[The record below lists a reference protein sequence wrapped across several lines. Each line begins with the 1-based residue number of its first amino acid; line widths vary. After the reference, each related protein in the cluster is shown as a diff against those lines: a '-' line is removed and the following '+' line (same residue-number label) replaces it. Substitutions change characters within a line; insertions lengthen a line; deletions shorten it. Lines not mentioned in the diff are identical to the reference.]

1 MDKLSVL
8 IASDSFKGSVSS
20 LGIADLL
27 EQGIH
32 RVVPDCEVRK
42 FAIADGGE
50 GTVEAIVSGVGG
62 EMREVE
68 VSGPLGDTVCAHYG
82 FIGEDTAILEMAEA
96 SGITLIEQNSDNA
109 LRASTWGVGQVMLD
123 AIDHGAKRI
132 YIGLGGSATSDG
144 GAGMAKALGM
154 HVLGLTLAANES
166 GAPAVSHESVL
177 EAAGERA
184 EDFERLVRGVLGLL

>member
-123 AIDHGAKRI
+123 AIEEYLPAGFGAALTGRGVVAAESEG
-132 YIGLGGSATSDG
+132 YATS
-144 GAGMAKALGM
+144 
-154 HVLGLTLAANES
+154 V
-166 GAPAVSHESVL
+166 PRVF
-177 EAAGERA
+177 AAGDIRRGPSLVVWAIAEGMGAARA
-184 EDFERLVRGVLGLL
+184 VDASLMGYSNL